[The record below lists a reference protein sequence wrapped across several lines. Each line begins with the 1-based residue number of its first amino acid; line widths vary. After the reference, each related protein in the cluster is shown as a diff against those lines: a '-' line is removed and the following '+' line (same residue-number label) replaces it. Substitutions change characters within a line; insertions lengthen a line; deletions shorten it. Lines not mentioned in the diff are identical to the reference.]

1 MRNHKQKAVSQ
12 VTSFAHKG
20 GYILDVFFADKT
32 HRVINF
38 EPVFKQLQG
47 YYAKWYKPQNFKK
60 VFVEH
65 GNLSWGKNA
74 DVIFGLDKIY
84 TGEVEY
90 IILP

>member
-1 MRNHKQKAVSQ
+1 MRNNKQKIVSP
-12 VTSFAHKG
+12 VIGFTYKEN
-20 GYILDVFFADKT
+20 YVLDVFFADKT

-47 YYAKWYKPQNFKK
+47 YYAKWYKLQNFRK

-74 DVIFGLDKIY
+74 DVVFSLDKIY
-84 TGEVEY
+84 TGEIEH
-90 IILP
+90 ITLP